1 MNYARALTFQH
12 LCQVVNGLLSD
23 APLPRKR
30 GGKALTDLALRPAPD
45 TPGSLQEG
53 RAAVPA
59 GAMTP
64 GSVRGAGTGASSGQ
78 CPGIVN
84 GTASSALK
92 HILFVGQLGY
102 DVTVTMISKHFA
114 ACAPGQK
121 IKVRLLTHKE
131 TGKSRGIAFVEMP
144 DAESGERGLLLDH
157 SVLDG
162 RRIRVEP
169 TAKGSG
175 NTASRQDAIK
185 SLKQQHEQDQRQHV
199 TQVLDAAFAEYGLG
213 KGERAKIHR
222 SDVDDGVMEFLCT
235 IPMVLVEKAV
245 AEAVELD
252 VGTIRNKSA
261 YLMGFLKI
269 KVAQLSEDPANLKVS
284 SDAGGTGKGRCGREE
299 GHESAHKGA
308 HHAHRK
314 ESGGGGEAEERSEAA
329 PGDGAA
335 TSNVARVDFF
345 SAEPLKRK
353 RLVPCRV
360 LFCGGMDLGFKVQG
374 LGCLPFC
381 GCVGVC
387 VCGGV
392 DAPDILSMHSCA
404 HGAALLDM

>member
-1 MNYARALTFQH
+1 
-12 LCQVVNGLLSD
+12 V
-23 APLPRKR
+23 
-30 GGKALTDLALRPAPD
+30 
-45 TPGSLQEG
+45 
-53 RAAVPA
+53 
-59 GAMTP
+59 
-64 GSVRGAGTGASSGQ
+64 
-78 CPGIVN
+78 
-84 GTASSALK
+84 LK

-102 DVTVTMISKHFA
+102 DVTVPMISKHFA
-114 ACAPGQK
+114 ACAPGEK

-185 SLKQQHEQDQRQHV
+185 SLKLQHEQEQRQRV
-199 TQVLDAAFAEYGLG
+199 TQALDAAFADYGHG

-261 YLMGFLKI
+261 YLMGFLKS
-269 KVAQLSEDPANLKVS
+269 KVAQLSQDPANLRLKAS
-284 SDAGGTGKGRCGREE
+284 IDAGGTGKERRGREE
-299 GHESAHKGA
+299 GHQSALRGA
-308 HHAHRK
+308 DHAHRK
-314 ESGGGGEAEERSEAA
+314 EAGGGGGAEEQPEAA
-329 PGDGAA
+329 PDDSA
-335 TSNVARVDFF
+335 TASSVAPVDFF

-353 RLVPCRV
+353 RLVHC
-360 LFCGGMDLGFKVQG
+360 
-374 LGCLPFC
+374 CLPFC
-381 GCVGVC
+381 GV
-387 VCGGV
+387 
-392 DAPDILSMHSCA
+392 
-404 HGAALLDM
+404 

>member
-1 MNYARALTFQH
+1 VTFISKWYQRTNFPE
-12 LCQVVNGLLSD
+12 LFFWCQVVTDLLSD

-30 GGKALTDLALRPAPD
+30 GGKARPDLALRPALD
-45 TPGSLQEG
+45 TPGTLQEG
-53 RAAVPA
+53 GTSVSA
-59 GAMTP
+59 GAATP
-64 GSVRGAGTGASSGQ
+64 GSVRGGGTGASIAQSPSAGHA
-78 CPGIVN
+78 
-84 GTASSALK
+84 TASSALK

-102 DVTVTMISKHFA
+102 DVTVPMISKHFA

-121 IKVRLLTHKE
+121 IKVRLLSHKE

-185 SLKQQHEQDQRQHV
+185 SLKQQHEQEQRRRV
-199 TQVLDAAFAEYGLG
+199 TQALDEAFADYGHG

-261 YLMGFLKI
+261 YLMGFLKS
-269 KVAQLSEDPANLKVS
+269 KVAQLSQDPANLKAS
-284 SDAGGTGKGRCGREE
+284 SDAGGTGKGRRGRADE
-299 GHESAHKGA
+299 HESSRKGA
-308 HHAHRK
+308 HNAHRK
-314 ESGGGGEAEERSEAA
+314 ETGGGGGAEEQAEAA
-329 PGDGAA
+329 PGVGAA
-335 TSNVARVDFF
+335 ASSVAPIDFF

-353 RLVPCRV
+353 RLVLCCFP
-360 LFCGGMDLGFKVQG
+360 LCGV
-374 LGCLPFC
+374 
-381 GCVGVC
+381 
-387 VCGGV
+387 
-392 DAPDILSMHSCA
+392 
-404 HGAALLDM
+404 

>member
-1 MNYARALTFQH
+1 
-12 LCQVVNGLLSD
+12 
-23 APLPRKR
+23 
-30 GGKALTDLALRPAPD
+30 
-45 TPGSLQEG
+45 
-53 RAAVPA
+53 
-59 GAMTP
+59 
-64 GSVRGAGTGASSGQ
+64 
-78 CPGIVN
+78 
-84 GTASSALK
+84 
-92 HILFVGQLGY
+92 
-102 DVTVTMISKHFA
+102 MISKHFA

-121 IKVRLLTHKE
+121 IKVRLLSHKE

-185 SLKQQHEQDQRQHV
+185 SLKQQHEQEQRRRV
-199 TQVLDAAFAEYGLG
+199 TQALDEAFADYGHG

-261 YLMGFLKI
+261 YLMGFLKS
-269 KVAQLSEDPANLKVS
+269 KVAQLSQDPANLKAS
-284 SDAGGTGKGRCGREE
+284 SDAGGTGKGRRGRADE
-299 GHESAHKGA
+299 HESSRKGA
-308 HHAHRK
+308 HNAHRK
-314 ESGGGGEAEERSEAA
+314 ETGGGGGAEEQAEAA
-329 PGDGAA
+329 PGVGAA
-335 TSNVARVDFF
+335 ASSVAPIDFF

-353 RLVPCRV
+353 RLVLCCFP
-360 LFCGGMDLGFKVQG
+360 LCGV
-374 LGCLPFC
+374 
-381 GCVGVC
+381 
-387 VCGGV
+387 
-392 DAPDILSMHSCA
+392 
-404 HGAALLDM
+404 